1 MRQFTLICAGLISAI
16 GIVGDAKAQTSQAQ
30 GQGESDGW
38 RVHAMDRPKPPV
50 VAPARQN
57 LPVPPPP
64 DAVVLFDGSDLS
76 QWTTPGGGA
85 PG

>member
-1 MRQFTLICAGLISAI
+1 
-16 GIVGDAKAQTSQAQ
+16 
-30 GQGESDGW
+30 
-38 RVHAMDRPKPPV
+38 MDRPKPPV